1 MNRKQTRLFV
11 IIDPLSEYQPAL
23 LKALL
28 IAKLGDCHIH
38 AFACVHNDLKD
49 HGESFSRRDLKH
61 KTLKETQAMVDEF
74 MEPCKVSQV
83 SFSTEVVWNVRWY
96 DSALHSIAKSG
107 CDLVIKSS
115 FHHSR
120 ARRFFS
126 KTSDYSLMGYCACPI
141 LFVNQA
147 QEWDTDTI
155 LACVALEAAD
165 SQHRRLNNVI
175 IRDANT
181 LTDIIG
187 MKLAVTAIYKHEI
200 DRSSLPISQDKSDSL
215 VEALAELYGVEKDNM
230 ILREGAAFESIKQV
244 CEDIKPSILVIGS
257 TAHTG
262 LASKLIGS
270 TAKKLLDAIESDL
283 LVVN

>member
-1 MNRKQTRLFV
+1 MNPIKTRLFI
-11 IIDPLSEYQPAL
+11 IIDPLSEHQPAL

-38 AFACVHNDLKD
+38 AFACVHNQLKD
-49 HGESFSRRDLKH
+49 HGESLSRSDLKH
-61 KTLKETQAMVDEF
+61 KTLKETQAMLDKL
-74 MEPCKVSQV
+74 MEPCKISNI
-83 SFSTEVVWNVRWY
+83 SFSTEVVWNIRWY

-115 FHHSR
+115 FHHSK

-141 LFVNQA
+141 LFVHQA
-147 QEWDTDTI
+147 QEWETDTI

-175 IRDANT
+175 IRDANA
-181 LTDIIG
+181 LKDITG
-187 MKLAVTAIYKHEI
+187 MKLAVIAAYKYEV
-200 DRSSLPISQDKSDSL
+200 DRSSLPVSQDKSHSL
-215 VEALAELYGVEKDNM
+215 DEALAELYGVEKNNM
-230 ILREGAAFESIKQV
+230 ILQEGAAFESIKQV
-244 CEDIKPSILVIGS
+244 CEEIKPSILVIGS

-270 TAKKLLDAIESDL
+270 TAKKLLDAIDSDL